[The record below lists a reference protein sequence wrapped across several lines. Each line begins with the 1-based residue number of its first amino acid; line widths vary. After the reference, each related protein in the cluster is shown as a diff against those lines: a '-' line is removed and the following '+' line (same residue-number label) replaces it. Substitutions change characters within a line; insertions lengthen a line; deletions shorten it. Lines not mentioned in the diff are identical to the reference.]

1 MGGRECFSETIH
13 QMGISL
19 TSIWCD
25 FIGNYAVIFNT
36 NKSKTHSHEHLAG
49 TVIQSELQC
58 IKCIPEALTLSMM
71 YPLRYNKF
79 FFFIPRFHKIYFF
92 WKFIFL
98 TTLQCTIC
106 QKTYFC
112 SI

>member
-36 NKSKTHSHEHLAG
+36 NKSKTHSHEY
-49 TVIQSELQC
+49 IWQ
-58 IKCIPEALTLSMM
+58 ALLSKVN
-71 YPLRYNKF
+71 YSVLNVYLKP
-79 FFFIPRFHKIYFF
+79 
-92 WKFIFL
+92 
-98 TTLQCTIC
+98 
-106 QKTYFC
+106 
-112 SI
+112 